1 MFTPSRTGKMELAV
15 AKTWKIFAESTL
27 KKRNPV
33 ISSRFWV
40 VFFLFSAHCSSGT
53 RPCQAVSFQHGWN
66 PHGLP
71 AATTTQPMARQSISQ
86 KLWVHHFWYIIY
98 IYIYGW
104 YFHDFLILWPYL
116 SSILLGTRNV
126 SWYRYWKGFSIPS
139 AASPQRQPIFWTI
152 EASWLLLEATTLGE
166 PCYAMCSTR
175 SHVGAWYVS
184 WPWLFLRLGIHTTA
198 RRAEGL
204 CANTQPI
211 LCRDKS

>member
-1 MFTPSRTGKMELAV
+1 M

-33 ISSRFWV
+33 ASES
-40 VFFLFSAHCSSGT
+40 FFFFSARIVRVVHVH
-53 RPCQAVSFQHGWN
+53 AKVSFQHGWN

-71 AATTTQPMARQSISQ
+71 ECGYHDTTHGSPGYLTEIVT
-86 KLWVHHFWYIIY
+86 VHHFWYIIY
-98 IYIYGW
+98 IYMYRYWPLIYYIYW
-104 YFHDFLILWPYL
+104 WSFHDFLILWPYL